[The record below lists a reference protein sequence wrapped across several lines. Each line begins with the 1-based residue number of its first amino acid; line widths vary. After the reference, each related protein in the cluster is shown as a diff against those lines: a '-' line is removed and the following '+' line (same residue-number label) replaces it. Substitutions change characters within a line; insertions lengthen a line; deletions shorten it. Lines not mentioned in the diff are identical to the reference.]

1 MGLTVYLDAHMKD
14 QEILDLVNDL
24 QKVGLSGPLS
34 RFGSDLD
41 SVVEA
46 PGRYRDGSKAFL
58 DPITGARYVSHA
70 NGYVRR
76 YMDQKNFWRTG
87 YGLTSRY
94 CLNRRQ
100 PKQEMIQGD
109 RKWTSG
115 VFVLLHDEE
124 DRLKLIARAI
134 RNYRKSRPIL
144 LKK

>member
-1 MGLTVYLDAHMKD
+1 MQDK
-14 QEILDLVNDL
+14 EFNDL
-24 QKVGLSGPLS
+24 LEDLKSVGLLGPLS
-34 RFGSDLD
+34 RFGSDLGD
-41 SVVEA
+41 VVES
-46 PGRYRDGSKAFL
+46 PGRYREGAKAFL

-76 YMDQKNFWRTG
+76 YMDVKNFWRTG

-100 PKQEMIQGD
+100 PKQKMIQED

-115 VFVLLHDEE
+115 VFVLLPNEE
-124 DRLKLIARAI
+124 DRLNLIARAV
-134 RNYRKSRPIL
+134 RNYRKT